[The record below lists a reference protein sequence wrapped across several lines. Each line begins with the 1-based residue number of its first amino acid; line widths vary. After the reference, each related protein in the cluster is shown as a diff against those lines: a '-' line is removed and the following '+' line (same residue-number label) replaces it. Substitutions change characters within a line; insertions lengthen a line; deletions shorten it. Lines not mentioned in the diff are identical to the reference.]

1 MRWGMIK
8 VSENMCPDTI
18 VAGARAPRAKV
29 KAQSMVYVMYKSYM
43 AIWWTAPSHHSE
55 EVCVG
60 LLQQF
65 KNIRLSWL
73 EALNCS

>member
-1 MRWGMIK
+1 MRRGMIK

-43 AIWWTAPSHHSE
+43 AI
-55 EVCVG
+55 
-60 LLQQF
+60 
-65 KNIRLSWL
+65 
-73 EALNCS
+73 